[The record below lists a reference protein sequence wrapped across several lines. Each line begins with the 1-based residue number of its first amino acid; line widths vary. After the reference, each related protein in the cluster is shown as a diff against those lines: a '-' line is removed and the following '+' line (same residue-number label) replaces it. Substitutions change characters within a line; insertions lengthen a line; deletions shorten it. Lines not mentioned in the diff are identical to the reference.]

1 MLVNLHTHS
10 KILLLQQKII
20 AKKCD
25 FSFAYLPCCSP
36 LDHSVQKDLKFDK
49 KKDVNEIVIKKHWKK
64 NKHGNFW
71 VRARVSPCS
80 PLLQREVDAVIPKKK
95 IMNLSPAIHCTR
107 TVCSRVPAPFNFL
120 KLCDCDICQFAKQV
134 WSPPTPLHYY
144 CITYNPPKNH
154 TLWLYSCQVVRIV
167 WCDVMSL
174 LLQRVIISWFKKR
187 CAVCVNTRGRAS
199 CQLLRV
205 RLCRRVCVCL
215 KYYYAVCVCDDG
227 VSYSAC
233 VVSINNNKTRLL
245 KTWWS
250 KLKKQSKKKNYI
262 LNSKRVV
269 SHFVPQLLQPTK
281 FIHSFW
287 FRFSLV
293 LRFYAI

>member
-49 KKDVNEIVIKKHWKK
+49 KKDVNEIVIKKNIEKK
-64 NKHGNFW
+64 TSTEIFECARASAPV
-71 VRARVSPCS
+71 VRCCKGKWT
-80 PLLQREVDAVIPKKK
+80 LWYQKK

-174 LLQRVIISWFKKR
+174 LLQRVIISWFKSAVLFVWIHAGAQVVSC
-187 CAVCVNTRGRAS
+187 CACAYAG
-199 CQLLRV
+199 
-205 RLCRRVCVCL
+205 VCVC
-215 KYYYAVCVCDDG
+215 V
-227 VSYSAC
+227 
-233 VVSINNNKTRLL
+233 
-245 KTWWS
+245 
-250 KLKKQSKKKNYI
+250 
-262 LNSKRVV
+262 
-269 SHFVPQLLQPTK
+269 
-281 FIHSFW
+281 
-287 FRFSLV
+287 
-293 LRFYAI
+293 

>member
-1 MLVNLHTHS
+1 M
-10 KILLLQQKII
+10 
-20 AKKCD
+20 
-25 FSFAYLPCCSP
+25 
-36 LDHSVQKDLKFDK
+36 
-49 KKDVNEIVIKKHWKK
+49 KK
-64 NKHGNFW
+64 NKHGNFR
-71 VRARVSPCS
+71 VRARVCLCS

-205 RLCRRVCVCL
+205 RLCRRVCVFKILLCC
-215 KYYYAVCVCDDG
+215 VCVMMVWAIARAWW
-227 VSYSAC
+227 VS
-233 VVSINNNKTRLL
+233 T
-245 KTWWS
+245 TT
-250 KLKKQSKKKNYI
+250 KQDY
-262 LNSKRVV
+262 
-269 SHFVPQLLQPTK
+269 
-281 FIHSFW
+281 
-287 FRFSLV
+287 
-293 LRFYAI
+293 

>member
-1 MLVNLHTHS
+1 
-10 KILLLQQKII
+10 
-20 AKKCD
+20 
-25 FSFAYLPCCSP
+25 
-36 LDHSVQKDLKFDK
+36 
-49 KKDVNEIVIKKHWKK
+49 
-64 NKHGNFW
+64 
-71 VRARVSPCS
+71 
-80 PLLQREVDAVIPKKK
+80 
-95 IMNLSPAIHCTR
+95 MNLSPAIHCTR

-174 LLQRVIISWFKKR
+174 LLQRVIISWFKKH

-205 RLCRRVCVCL
+205 RLCRRVCVFKILLCC
-215 KYYYAVCVCDDG
+215 VCVCDDG

-245 KTWWS
+245 KKTWWS
-250 KLKKQSKKKNYI
+250 
-262 LNSKRVV
+262 
-269 SHFVPQLLQPTK
+269 TT
-281 FIHSFW
+281 
-287 FRFSLV
+287 
-293 LRFYAI
+293 

>member
-49 KKDVNEIVIKKHWKK
+49 KKRCKRNCDKKKHWKK
-64 NKHGNFW
+64 TSTEIFECARASASV
-71 VRARVSPCS
+71 VRCCKGKWT
-80 PLLQREVDAVIPKKK
+80 LWYQKK

-174 LLQRVIISWFKKR
+174 LLQRVIISWFKSAVLFVWIHAGAQVVSC
-187 CAVCVNTRGRAS
+187 CACAYAG
-199 CQLLRV
+199 
-205 RLCRRVCVCL
+205 VCVC
-215 KYYYAVCVCDDG
+215 V
-227 VSYSAC
+227 
-233 VVSINNNKTRLL
+233 
-245 KTWWS
+245 
-250 KLKKQSKKKNYI
+250 
-262 LNSKRVV
+262 
-269 SHFVPQLLQPTK
+269 
-281 FIHSFW
+281 
-287 FRFSLV
+287 
-293 LRFYAI
+293 

>member
-1 MLVNLHTHS
+1 MRLLFCIFTLLFS
-10 KILLLQQKII
+10 LRPPLCAKRPKIWQK
-20 AKKCD
+20 KRCKRNCD
-25 FSFAYLPCCSP
+25 
-36 LDHSVQKDLKFDK
+36 
-49 KKDVNEIVIKKHWKK
+49 IKKHWKK

-187 CAVCVNTRGRAS
+187 CAVCMWIHAGAQVVS
-199 CQLLRV
+199 C
-205 RLCRRVCVCL
+205 CACAYAGVCVC
-215 KYYYAVCVCDDG
+215 V
-227 VSYSAC
+227 
-233 VVSINNNKTRLL
+233 
-245 KTWWS
+245 
-250 KLKKQSKKKNYI
+250 
-262 LNSKRVV
+262 
-269 SHFVPQLLQPTK
+269 
-281 FIHSFW
+281 
-287 FRFSLV
+287 
-293 LRFYAI
+293 